1 MHLTGKGQGIG
12 FLRSSFKGILSTTG
26 QVKHGSKTMILEWF
40 NAGEA
45 AKIGA
50 ALADQFASR
59 QVTSSATRGKQS
71 ASSDPNDALRE
82 ILQRADREVR
92 SLRLNFYKKAKF
104 ANSFKWRLLENGVE
118 QAIADDVTQR
128 LVLHLSGTQP
138 NAALGSDSDIGPTD
152 RPRSNEAKHLLT
164 QGNKSIA
171 EGDFAEAITFYQD
184 LIRLNPR
191 HAIAL
196 NNLGSAFYKL
206 GRYKEAETH
215 FHQAIRIKP
224 DFPDAH
230 SNIGSMLLLKGQYAD
245 AEIFLRRA
253 LRLNP
258 RFVEARI
265 NLGLTLS
272 FSSRLRDAKPH
283 FEKALK
289 YEPRNVDALFG
300 MSFIAKTEGNFD
312 QAGALLSR
320 VLQVNPKMPKALAS
334 QAGMRKMMS
343 SDSAWLESAE
353 EAAAS
358 GIAPVDESELR
369 FAIGKYYDDS
379 EDFKR
384 AFQNY
389 KRANDLL
396 KPIAEPFNRDAYKRF
411 VDAMIHVY
419 TPGVVAHAGSG
430 ASTSM
435 KPVFVVGMPRS
446 GTSLTEQ
453 IISSHPSAEG
463 AGELGFWSEAVHEH
477 EAAIREGPLGKS
489 TRNKLAETYLRVLGV
504 KSGEALRIVDKAP
517 VNADYLGVIHSV
529 FPNARII
536 YMQRDPLDT
545 CLSCYFQKFV
555 LSLNFT
561 MDLSDLADY
570 YRQHQRLM
578 AHWRAVLPPGT
589 ILDVPYEEL
598 VADQEGWTRKILN
611 FLGLEWD
618 EQVLDF
624 HNTKRAVV
632 TASFWQV
639 RQKIYSNSVRR
650 WRNYEKFIGPL
661 LDLKDLAR

>member
-1 MHLTGKGQGIG
+1 
-12 FLRSSFKGILSTTG
+12 
-26 QVKHGSKTMILEWF
+26 MILEWF
-40 NAGEA
+40 NASEA
-45 AKIGA
+45 AKIGI
-50 ALADQFASR
+50 ALADQFAP
-59 QVTSSATRGKQS
+59 QGVTSSTAHEKKS
-71 ASSDPNDALRE
+71 ARSEPGDVLQE

-92 SLRLNFYKKAKF
+92 NLRLNFYKKAKF

-118 QAIADDVTQR
+118 KAVADEVTQR
-128 LVLHLSGTQP
+128 LLLHLSGTQ
-138 NAALGSDSDIGPTD
+138 ASAVLGYNSDAGATD
-152 RPRSNEAKHLLT
+152 RPQFNDAKYLLT

-171 EGDFAEAITFYQD
+171 QGAYAEAITFYQD

-191 HAIAL
+191 HAAAL
-196 NNLGSAFYKL
+196 NNLGTAFYKL
-206 GRYKEAETH
+206 GRYKEAETY
-215 FHQAIRIKP
+215 FYQAIRIKP
-224 DFPDAH
+224 DFSDAH
-230 SNIGSMLLLKGQYAD
+230 SNIGTTLLLKGQYSE
-245 AEIFLRRA
+245 AENFLRHA
-253 LRLNP
+253 LKLNP

-272 FSSRLRDAKPH
+272 FLSRLRDAKSH

-289 YEPRNVDALFG
+289 YEPRSADALFG
-300 MSFIAKTEGNFD
+300 MALIAKTEGSFD
-312 QAGALLSR
+312 QAGAMLSR
-320 VLQVNPKMPKALAS
+320 ALQVNPRMPKALAS
-334 QAGMRKMMS
+334 QAGMRKMTS

-353 EAAAS
+353 EVAAS
-358 GIAPVDESELR
+358 GIAPLDESELR
-369 FAIGKYYDDS
+369 FAIGKYCDDV
-379 EDFKR
+379 ENFKR

-396 KPIAEPFNRDAYKRF
+396 KPIAEPYDRDAYKRF
-411 VDAMIHVY
+411 VDIMIHVY
-419 TPGVVAHAGSG
+419 TPEVVARVDGG
-430 ASTSM
+430 ASASM
-435 KPVFVVGMPRS
+435 KPVLVVGMPRS

-453 IISSHPSAEG
+453 IISSHPSAKG
-463 AGELGFWSEAVHEH
+463 AGELEFWSHAVHEH
-477 EAAIREGPLGKS
+477 EATMKERPLGAS
-489 TRNKLAETYLRVLGV
+489 TRNRLAEAYLRVLEA
-504 KSGEALRIVDKAP
+504 KSGGALRVVDKAP
-517 VNADYLGVIHSV
+517 VNSDYLGVIHSV

-536 YMQRDPLDT
+536 YMQRDPIDT

-570 YRQHQRLM
+570 YRQHERLM

-598 VADQEGWTRKILN
+598 VADQEGWTRKILD

-639 RQKIYSNSVRR
+639 RQKIYKNSVQR